1 MLSKT
6 TLALALIF
14 ATASGALA
22 APKRYNN
29 NNNNNNNATTYQSQ
43 QVYDSRGW
51 HVGSDPDPTVRAQI
65 AHDPSQGD

>member
-22 APKRYNN
+22 APKRY
-29 NNNNNNNATTYQSQ
+29 NNNNNATTYQSQ

>member
-6 TLALALIF
+6 TLALALIL

-22 APKRYNN
+22 AQKRYN
-29 NNNNNNNATTYQSQ
+29 TTTNQSQ

-65 AHDPSQGD
+65 AHDPTQGD